1 MIRLHKTRRPI
12 LLVLLLAAAAARSHA
27 QAPPAPIRLEV
38 DATAAG
44 RKIFHTR
51 MEIPVHSGPLDLYYP
66 EWIPGEHGPT
76 GPIDDLIGLKFTANG
91 QPIPW
96 RRDLVEMYTFH
107 LQIPEGVT
115 RLEAEL
121 DYVNS
126 APASGFSS
134 GASAAPHLAVLNWNQ
149 VLLYPAGYDIRQ
161 ILYEPV
167 LRLPAG
173 WQFHTA
179 LPVEAVQDNVVR
191 FRPVTLNTLIDSP
204 VQIGQYTRVVRLA
217 EHPLHEIDIA
227 ADRPDELQMPAEL
240 ERHYRQLV
248 AETGALFGS
257 RHYREYHFLLTLSD
271 YLAHF
276 GLEHHESSDD
286 RTDGETLINPQLARS
301 SATLL
306 PHEFA
311 HSWNGKYRRPIG
323 LVTRNYQEPMKD
335 DLLWVYE
342 GLTQYLSFI
351 LTARSGLCEP
361 SECNEMWAYVAATLD
376 HRPGR
381 LWRPLQDTADAAPFL
396 YNARRQWQAWRR
408 GTDFYDEGALL
419 WLEVDARIRELTN
432 DRKSLDD
439 FCRAFHGGPGGEP
452 ALKPYTFDDLVAAL
466 NAVAPYDWAK
476 FFHERLEAVGPH
488 APLGGLELSGWRLV
502 YSDQPNQRQQLLET
516 VNDQLILTF
525 SLGMTVDDDG
535 TIRDVLPGMPAFA
548 AGLIPDMRILAVNGR
563 PWSRAL
569 LRDAVAKS
577 AQDPRPITLTA
588 VFDDQVAT
596 FRLDYHGGPRY
607 PHLER
612 IAGRPDRLQEIQ
624 RPHAPPVP

>member
-1 MIRLHKTRRPI
+1 MRPSRK
-12 LLVLLLAAAAARSHA
+12 LLPAVWLTLLALLPVSLLA
-27 QAPPAPIRLEV
+27 QAPPEPLRLEV
-38 DATAAG
+38 DATAAA
-44 RKIFHTR
+44 RKIFHVR
-51 MEIPVHSGPLDLYYP
+51 LEIPVRPGPLDLYYP

-76 GPIDDLIGLKFTANG
+76 GPIEDLIGLHFTANG
-91 QPIPW
+91 RKVPW

-107 LQIPEGVT
+107 LTIPEGVS
-115 RLEAEL
+115 RLQVEL

-149 VLLYPAGYDIRQ
+149 VLLYPAGYDFRQ
-161 ILYEPV
+161 ILYTPV
-167 LRLPAG
+167 LHLPAG

-179 LPVEAVQDNVVR
+179 LPVRSVQGDTVEFATV
-191 FRPVTLNTLIDSP
+191 PLNTLVDSP
-204 VQIGQYTRVVRLA
+204 VQIGEYTRVVRLTDN
-217 EHPLHEIDIA
+217 PLHEIDIA
-227 ADRPDELQMPAEL
+227 ADRPDELQMSPEL

-286 RTDGETLINPQLARS
+286 RTDGETLIDPQRAR
-301 SATLL
+301 ADITLL

-311 HSWNGKYRRPIG
+311 HSWNGKYRRPVG

-351 LTARSGLCEP
+351 LSGRSGLCAPED
-361 SECNEMWAYVAATLD
+361 CREMWAYVAASLD

-419 WLEVDARIRELTN
+419 WLEVDGRIRDLTQN
-432 DRKSLDD
+432 QKSLDD
-439 FCRAFHGGPGGEP
+439 FCRAFHGGPGGAP
-452 ALKPYTFDDLVAAL
+452 ALKPYTFDDVVAAL
-466 NAVAPYDWAK
+466 NAVAPYDWRTLLT
-476 FFHERLEAVGPH
+476 ERLTATGPH
-488 APLGGLELSGWRLV
+488 APLGGLELGGWRLV
-502 YSDQPNQRQQLLET
+502 YNDRPNARQRLLEE
-516 VNDQLILTF
+516 VNRELILTF
-525 SLGMTVDDDG
+525 SLGMSVDDDG

-548 AGLIPDMRILAVNGR
+548 VGLIPDMRILAVNGR

-569 LRDAVAKS
+569 LREAVERS
-577 AQDPRPITLTA
+577 AQNPAPITLVA
-588 VFDDQVAT
+588 VFDDQVQT

-612 IAGRPDRLQEIQ
+612 IPDRPDRLSDIL